1 MERTVMAFP
10 VVPGATAEQV
20 DSVSAMFRS
29 RPGEY
34 RESRRSTGVSLER
47 VYHQPTPMGDFV
59 VVYIE
64 SEGSAA
70 EALAKGAASE
80 LSIDQD
86 FVRLV
91 NAVHGIDVTAA
102 PVGPP
107 PETTGVWI
115 DPDATTRGR
124 GLAFCAPLI
133 PGAEDAGRTFA
144 REAFETRRDEMTA
157 SRRAL
162 DQTVEVVTLQET
174 PQGSIVCV
182 YLEGA
187 DPAGAN
193 RILAASDAPFDVW
206 FKGQLATLFPPEID
220 FSKPIPPV
228 RELFDS
234 EAMPAGA

>member
-10 VVPGATAEQV
+10 VTPGATAEQV
-20 DSVSAMFRS
+20 GSISEMFRS
-29 RPGEY
+29 RPDEY
-34 RESRRSTGVSLER
+34 RESRRRTGVSLER

-59 VVYIE
+59 VAYIE

-70 EALAKGAASE
+70 EAMAKGAASE

-91 NAVHGIDVTAA
+91 NEVHGIDVTAA

-107 PETTGVWI
+107 PETVGVWN
-115 DPDATTRGR
+115 DPNATGRGR
-124 GLAFCAPLI
+124 GLAFCVPVI
-133 PGAEDAGRTFA
+133 SGAEDAGRAFS
-144 REAFETRRDEMTA
+144 REAFQTRRDEMTE

-174 PQGSIVCV
+174 PQGSLICV
-182 YLEGA
+182 YLEGV
-187 DPAGAN
+187 DPVEGN
-193 RILAASDAPFDVW
+193 RVFAASDAPFDVW

-220 FSKPIPPV
+220 FNKPVPPV

-234 EAMPAGA
+234 ETMPAGA

>member
-1 MERTVMAFP
+1 MAFP
-10 VVPGATAEQV
+10 VKPGATSERV
-20 DSVSAMFRS
+20 DSISAMFRS
-29 RPGEY
+29 RPEEY
-34 RESRRSTGVSLER
+34 RESRRGTGVSLER

-64 SEGSAA
+64 SEGSAG

-80 LSIDQD
+80 LSLDQD
-86 FVRLV
+86 FVRMV
-91 NAVHGIDVTAA
+91 NEIYGIDVTAP

-107 PETTGVWI
+107 PETVGVWT

-133 PGAEDAGRTFA
+133 PGVEDAGRAFT
-144 REAFETRRDEMTA
+144 REAFETRRDEMAA

-174 PQGSIVCV
+174 PQGSIICV

-193 RILAASDAPFDVW
+193 RTLAASDAPFDMW

-220 FSKPIPPV
+220 FSKPLPPV
-228 RELFDS
+228 REMFDS
-234 EAMPAGA
+234 ETMPAGA

>member
-10 VVPGATAEQV
+10 VKPGATQEEIE
-20 DSVSAMFRS
+20 SISSMFRS
-29 RPGEY
+29 RPEEY
-34 RESRRSTGVSLER
+34 RESRGATGVTMER

-64 SEGSAA
+64 SAGSAG

-91 NAVHGIDVTAA
+91 KEIHGIDVTAP

-107 PETTGVWI
+107 PETIGVWV

-124 GLAFCAPLI
+124 GLAFCAPLM
-133 PGAEDAGRTFA
+133 PEVDEAGRAFT

-162 DQTVEVVTLQET
+162 EQTVEVVTLQET
-174 PQGSIVCV
+174 PMGSLICV
-182 YLEGA
+182 YLEGT
-187 DPAGAN
+187 DSVEGN
-193 RILAASDAPFDVW
+193 RRFAASDAPFDMW
-206 FKGQLATLFPPEID
+206 FKGQLATLLPPEID
-220 FSKPIPPV
+220 FSKPVPPV
-228 RELFDS
+228 REIFDS
-234 EAMPAGA
+234 ETMPAGA

>member
-1 MERTVMAFP
+1 MERTVFAFP
-10 VVPGATAEQV
+10 VTPGATAEQV
-20 DSVSAMFRS
+20 GSISAMFRS
-29 RPGEY
+29 RPDEY
-34 RESRRSTGVSLER
+34 RESRRGTGVSLER

-64 SEGSAA
+64 SEGSAG

-86 FVRLV
+86 FVRMV
-91 NAVHGIDVTAA
+91 NEIHGIDVTAP

-107 PETTGVWI
+107 PETTGVWV

-124 GLAFCAPLI
+124 GLAFCAPLM
-133 PGAEDAGRTFA
+133 PGVNDAGRAFA
-144 REAFETRRDEMTA
+144 HEAFETRRDEMTA

-174 PQGSIVCV
+174 PQGSIICV

-187 DPAGAN
+187 DPVEGN
-193 RILAASDAPFDVW
+193 RTLAASDAPFDVW

-220 FSKPIPPV
+220 FSKPLPPV
-228 RELFDS
+228 REMFDS
-234 EAMPAGA
+234 ETMPAGA